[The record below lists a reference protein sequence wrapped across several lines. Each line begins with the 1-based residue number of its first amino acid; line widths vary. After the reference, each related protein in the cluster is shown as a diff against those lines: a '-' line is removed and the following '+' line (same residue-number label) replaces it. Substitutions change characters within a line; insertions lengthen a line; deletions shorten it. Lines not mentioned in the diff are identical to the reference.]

1 MKLNKSQIE
10 EIKLLKG
17 KKSSFEIAKEFNVSQ
32 SAIIYWNSNR
42 DKCIQREKD
51 YVKKLSPEQK
61 KERYA
66 KQKIYQKIY
75 RKNRYKIDPK
85 FREKIKERAREYKR
99 KSGSRNNK

>member
-1 MKLNKSQIE
+1 MKLNKKQIE

-17 KKSSFEIAKEFNVSQ
+17 KKSSFEIAKDFGVSQ

-61 KERYA
+61 VIRYA
-66 KQKIYQKIY
+66 KQKEYQKNY
-75 RKNRYKIDPK
+75 RRNRYKTDPE
-85 FREKIKERAREYKR
+85 FREKIKEKAREYKR
-99 KSGSRNNK
+99 SKK

>member
-17 KKSSFEIAKEFNVSQ
+17 KKSSFEIAKDFGVSQ
-32 SAIIYWNSNR
+32 SAIMYWTSCR
-42 DKCIQREKD
+42 EKSIQREKD
-51 YVKKLSPEQK
+51 YVNSLSSEQK

-66 KQKIYQKIY
+66 KQKIY

-99 KSGSRNNK
+99 KNGSRNNK